1 MTYVKYQS
9 DTSKFRNFITVHRN
23 DDSYTSQYKML
34 EDTFISIGKGEGN
47 GKMKETIFKM
57 DTVQKNLLK
66 NFLESRSQGLMFN
79 KSNVDPKTGKPTIY
93 DPIDGRPGD
102 LSLIAA

>member
-1 MTYVKYQS
+1 M
-9 DTSKFRNFITVHRN
+9 RN

-93 DPIDGRPGD
+93 DPIDGRPKH